1 MTNVDEDRK
10 TRDILDEEEFRLML
24 EQAKD
29 NEFIGGQLFYD
40 HKEQVMKII
49 GSESFP
55 CQFNGALADEIVY
68 DLKTDT
74 VKADLV
80 GPGALRLQ

>member
-1 MTNVDEDRK
+1 LACNRVDTDDGDPA
-10 TRDILDEEEFRLML
+10 TLTASGGVTY
-24 EQAKD
+24 QAKD

-40 HKEQVMKII
+40 HAKQLIKVI

-55 CQFNGALADEIVY
+55 CQFNGQLTDQIEY

-74 VKADLV
+74 VKAELV
-80 GPGALRLQ
+80 GPGALRLK